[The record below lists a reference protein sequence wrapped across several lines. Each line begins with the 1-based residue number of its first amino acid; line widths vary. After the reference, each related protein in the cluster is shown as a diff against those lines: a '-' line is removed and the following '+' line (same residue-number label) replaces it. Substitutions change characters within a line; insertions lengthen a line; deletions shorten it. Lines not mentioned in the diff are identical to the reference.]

1 MVSSES
7 LLNGAWLFT
16 LTIHD
21 PRCKVVIGLFK
32 TFYSTQAIWTQLLS
46 AFANYFAQR
55 SLLFA
60 RRTFSCFNTLNT
72 HIQRNP
78 RALSSTLCW

>member
-32 TFYSTQAIWTQLLS
+32 TFSTQAIWTQLLS
-46 AFANYFAQR
+46 AFANYFAKDFLMFQYPQY
-55 SLLFA
+55 
-60 RRTFSCFNTLNT
+60 TYTT
-72 HIQRNP
+72 
-78 RALSSTLCW
+78 